1 MILVELTTDD
11 NKERSYSANSRMSS
25 RATET
30 EQKKMK
36 PMFLFLASSF
46 NVELVYSILKGITQF
61 GYITLCEPSSV
72 QEKLSKMHI

>member
-1 MILVELTTDD
+1 MILVELDKDD
-11 NKERSYSANSRMSS
+11 NKERSYSASSRMSS
-25 RATET
+25 RAMEA

-61 GYITLCEPSSV
+61 GYITLCEPNSV

>member
-1 MILVELTTDD
+1 MILVELDTND
-11 NKERSYSANSRMSS
+11 NKESSYSTSSRMST
-25 RATET
+25 RAMEA

-61 GYITLCEPSSV
+61 GYITLCEPNSV

>member
-1 MILVELTTDD
+1 ME
-11 NKERSYSANSRMSS
+11 A
-25 RATET
+25 

-61 GYITLCEPSSV
+61 GYITLCEPNSV